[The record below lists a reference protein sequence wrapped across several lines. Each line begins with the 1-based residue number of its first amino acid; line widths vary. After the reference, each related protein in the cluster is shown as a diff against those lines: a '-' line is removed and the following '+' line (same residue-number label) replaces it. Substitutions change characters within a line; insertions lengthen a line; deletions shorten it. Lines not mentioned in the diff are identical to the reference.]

1 MTATETAEKNLKQ
14 STNSADSAS
23 ILSISA
29 LRERYAAGA
38 EPAEVLK
45 AIRERSDAYQDRNI
59 WIHLLSEAE
68 QAPYIEAL
76 KAKDPGTHPLWGI
89 PFAIKDNIDLAN
101 VPTTAACAEYAYTPE
116 HSAFVVQKLIDAGA
130 IPVGKT
136 NLDQFATGLNGTRS
150 PYGACRNAFD
160 PEYISGGS
168 SAGSAVSVALG
179 LASFSLGTD
188 TAGSGR
194 VPACFNNLY
203 GVKPSR
209 GLLSAT
215 GMLPACRSLDCM
227 TIFALTADEANT
239 VLGVAEGLDP
249 SDGYSRKNPYFNQ
262 ARQYG
267 ERTGKLRV
275 GLIQEDQLAF
285 FGDDDYSKAYADTLK
300 TLKADTSIEFE
311 ELDFAPFVEAAKL
324 LYEGPWVTERY
335 LATQPMIDDSPELMF
350 PVVRD
355 IIAPGKDALASDLFK
370 AQYRLQELKQQCD
383 AILERFDCLLTPT
396 AGRFFTVEELLEE
409 PVLRNSQ
416 LGHYTNYMNLLDM
429 SGLAIPTA
437 FTQQGRPFGITLVGA
452 AFGDRSLLSIAKR
465 FESLFDLTMG
475 ASDEKKSTTT
485 INEVASVTH
494 IDVLVCGAHLQ
505 GLPLNW
511 QLTERGA
518 TLKESTRTAPVYRMY
533 ALAGG
538 PPFRPGL
545 VLDEES
551 GAAIEVEIWCVP
563 SEHFGSFVAGI
574 PAPLGIGKVKLED
587 GSFVSGFI
595 CEPYGL
601 EGAKEITELGGW
613 RAYMASLQ
621 NN

>member
-1 MTATETAEKNLKQ
+1 MTATETAEKKPMQ
-14 STNSADSAS
+14 STNSADSTS

-38 EPAEVLK
+38 EPAEVMK
-45 AIRERSDAYQDRNI
+45 AIRERSAAYQDRNI

-101 VPTTAACAEYAYTPE
+101 VPTTAACAEYAFTPE

-239 VLGVAEGLDP
+239 VLGVAEGLD
-249 SDGYSRKNPYFNQ
+249 SNDGYSRRNPYFNQ

-267 ERTGKLRV
+267 ERAGKLRV

-285 FGDDDYSKAYADTLK
+285 FGDDDYANAYADTLK
-300 TLKADTSIEFE
+300 TLQADTSIEFE

-383 AILERFDCLLTPT
+383 DILERFDCLLTPT

-437 FTQQGRPFGITLVGA
+437 FTQQGRPFGITLVGP

-465 FESLFDLTMG
+465 FESLFDLPMG
-475 ASDEKKSTTT
+475 ASDEKKRIAT
-485 INEVASVTH
+485 INPVASVTH

-551 GAAIEVEIWCVP
+551 GAAIQVEIWRVP

-621 NN
+621 NT